1 MARIKIFG
9 YADRISARPG
19 DPLAI
24 MVSAEGTSGIEAQL
38 VRLIHG
44 DEHPDGPGFIEREV
58 PWSANGQH
66 VARKQYAQLGSF
78 LRVPDPDD
86 RLALPGSFS
95 LYGFINPG
103 LPAAGRQA
111 VMSRWCIETASGYGL
126 GINADGHAEFW
137 IGDGR
142 MVDYVSAEV
151 PLFAHCWYFIA
162 ASYDAGSRVATLY
175 QEAVI
180 NRYNSLL
187 GHVAPIDYGSHVE
200 MRLRVQ
206 PRHDGDIPFLIG
218 GASDRNEA
226 RGRFVSHCYNGKI
239 DRCGVHGRRLTRLE
253 LDALKKG
260 SEPPT
265 DAVVARWDPT
275 RGYTHHGIGDKVED
289 VGPHG
294 LNAHGVNRPVRAM
307 TGWNWSGRDDN
318 FRLAPEQYGG
328 VELHA
333 DALIDCQ
340 WQPTLRAPLPDDLRS
355 GVYAVR
361 LRAGEPGNTAE
372 EHAVFFVRPRAPT
385 GRICMLMPT
394 SSYLAYANEHLS
406 FDAPIAQV
414 ITAHSIVLAE
424 TDIEIYRN
432 REFGLS
438 TYDLHADGAG
448 VCYSSYRRPIVN
460 MRPRHRMPATGLP
473 WQFPADLS
481 IVYWLEKMGYDYDV
495 LTDEDL
501 HRDGVAA
508 LQPYRMVINGTH
520 AEYYSERMLD
530 ATEDY
535 LAQGGRVLYLSGNGY
550 YWVCAYR
557 DDEPWVMEVR
567 KLDSGSRAWQAR
579 PGEHYLATTGERSG
593 LWRNR
598 GRPPQKIVG
607 TGFTSEGMDESR
619 PYRRMP
625 DSYHR
630 SVAWIFEGVEG
641 EMIGDFGLALGG
653 AAGVEIDRYDLEL
666 GTPPHARILA
676 SSEGHSD
683 NYPKVAE
690 EIMYNFPG
698 MGGTQDP
705 QIRADMVYFTTP
717 EHGAVFAPSSIAWGQ
732 ALPWND
738 CDNNVS
744 RVMKNVVDAFLREGP
759 LPGAQWIAEEKHWQ

>member
-1 MARIKIFG
+1 
-9 YADRISARPG
+9 
-19 DPLAI
+19 
-24 MVSAEGTSGIEAQL
+24 
-38 VRLIHG
+38 
-44 DEHPDGPGFIEREV
+44 
-58 PWSANGQH
+58 
-66 VARKQYAQLGSF
+66 
-78 LRVPDPDD
+78 
-86 RLALPGSFS
+86 
-95 LYGFINPG
+95 
-103 LPAAGRQA
+103 
-111 VMSRWCIETASGYGL
+111 
-126 GINADGHAEFW
+126 
-137 IGDGR
+137 
-142 MVDYVSAEV
+142 
-151 PLFAHCWYFIA
+151 
-162 ASYDAGSRVATLY
+162 
-175 QEAVI
+175 
-180 NRYNSLL
+180 
-187 GHVAPIDYGSHVE
+187 
-200 MRLRVQ
+200 
-206 PRHDGDIPFLIG
+206 
-218 GASDRNEA
+218 
-226 RGRFVSHCYNGKI
+226 
-239 DRCGVHGRRLTRLE
+239 
-253 LDALKKG
+253 
-260 SEPPT
+260 
-265 DAVVARWDPT
+265 
-275 RGYTHHGIGDKVED
+275 
-289 VGPHG
+289 
-294 LNAHGVNRPVRAM
+294 
-307 TGWNWSGRDDN
+307 
-318 FRLAPEQYGG
+318 
-328 VELHA
+328 
-333 DALIDCQ
+333 
-340 WQPTLRAPLPDDLRS
+340 
-355 GVYAVR
+355 
-361 LRAGEPGNTAE
+361 
-372 EHAVFFVRPRAPT
+372 
-385 GRICMLMPT
+385 MLMPT

-424 TDIEIYRN
+424 TDIEMYRN

>member
-1 MARIKIFG
+1 MAKIKIFG
-9 YADRISARPG
+9 YADKISVRPG
-19 DPLAI
+19 EPLDI
-24 MVSAEGTSGIEAQL
+24 MVSAEGTDHVEARL
-38 VRLIHG
+38 VRLLHG
-44 DEHPDGPGFIEREV
+44 DENPGGPGFVEREIAC
-58 PWSANGQH
+58 PADGRH
-66 VARKQYAQLGSF
+66 AARKQYSQLGSF
-78 LRVPDPDD
+78 LRVRDPEG
-86 RLALPGSFS
+86 RLALTGSFT
-95 LYGFINPG
+95 LYAFVCPG
-103 LPAAGRQA
+103 LPSGGRQTLLG
-111 VMSRWCIETASGYGL
+111 RWSMDQALGFGL
-126 GINADGHAEFW
+126 GINAEGHAELW

-142 MVDYVSAEV
+142 VVDYVTAEV
-151 PLFAHCWYFIA
+151 PLFAHCWYFVA
-162 ASYDAGSRVATLY
+162 ATFDASTRVATIH
-175 QEAVI
+175 QESVL

-187 GHVAPIDYGSHVE
+187 GHVAPIDYGSHVSQ
-200 MRLRVQ
+200 RLRVQ
-206 PRHDGDIPFLIG
+206 PGHADGIPFLIA

-226 RGRFVSHCYNGKI
+226 RGRFVSQCFNGKI
-239 DRCGVHGRRLTRLE
+239 DRCGVQGRAMTRAELE
-253 LDALKKG
+253 ALQTG
-260 SEPPT
+260 AEPPG
-265 DAVVARWDPT
+265 DAILARWDT
-275 RGYTHHGIGDKVED
+275 SKGFTDRGIGDTVFD
-289 VGPHG
+289 VGPFGLHG
-294 LNAHGVNRPVRAM
+294 DGVNRPVRAM
-307 TGWNWSGRDDN
+307 TGWNWNGRDDC
-318 FRLAPEQYGG
+318 FRLAPDQYGG
-328 VELHA
+328 IEFHE
-333 DALIDCQ
+333 DALIDCG
-340 WQPTLRAPLPDDLRS
+340 WEPTIRLQLPETLKS
-355 GVYAVR
+355 GVYAIR
-361 LRAGEPGNTAE
+361 LRAGEAATLAE
-372 EHAVFFVRPRAPT
+372 EHVVFFVRPVHPT
-385 GRICMLMPT
+385 GRICMLIPT

-414 ITAHSIVLAE
+414 ITAHSIIVAE
-424 TDIEIYRN
+424 SDIEMYKN

-460 MRPRHRMPATGLP
+460 MRPRHRMPAPGVP

-481 IVYWLEKMGYDYDV
+481 IVYWLEKMGYDFDV

-501 HRDGVAA
+501 HREGVAA
-508 LQPYRMVINGTH
+508 IRPYKMVINGTH

-567 KLDSGSRAWQAR
+567 KLEAGSRAWQAR

-630 SVAWIFEGVEG
+630 SVAWIFEGVDG
-641 EMIGDFGLALGG
+641 DVIGDFGLALGG
-653 AAGVEIDRYDLEL
+653 AAGIEIDRYDLAL

-717 EHGAVFAPSSIAWGQ
+717 NHGAVFAPSSIAWGQ

-744 RVMKNVVDAFLREGP
+744 RVMKNVVDAFLADGP
-759 LPGAQWIAEEKHWQ
+759 LPGAEWIAEEKHWQ